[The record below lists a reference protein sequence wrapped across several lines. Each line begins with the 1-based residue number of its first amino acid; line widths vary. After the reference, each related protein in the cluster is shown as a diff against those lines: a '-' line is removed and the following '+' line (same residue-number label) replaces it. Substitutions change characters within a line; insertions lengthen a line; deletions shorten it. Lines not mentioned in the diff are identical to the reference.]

1 MCSTCVSQIDS
12 LFILVYTLQRVDYL
26 TYRTMTNFASIGIDL
41 GHSSVKTS
49 IKSGNKTPLIGAAEI
64 IPTVVR
70 NWTQIANEETAR
82 KALADTVE
90 VNGKKYFV
98 GVTAQR
104 QGQADSFSGQS
115 RNWIE
120 TEQHDA
126 LLVSAWNRANAVL
139 AKNEMADPERI
150 SLVLGLPASYYAE
163 QRDILRD
170 RANAVL
176 QRLVKPHQDLQIYIE
191 SQSRA
196 PLLCVVF
203 DSNGVETGRAG
214 EDESWG
220 VVEIGQ
226 FTTDF
231 TLHDRGQEVDSAASS
246 ARGAHMVYDRI
257 AAAFK
262 QKNYVADFET
272 ITNAIKTR
280 KIKVYGKET
289 DVSELVTPAIDEFIN
304 HIQEEVAT
312 RFGEKAQR
320 MDGIIVAGGGAYIV
334 GPAIKSKYPNA
345 VIPTNPRFAVAEG
358 YSRFGLLTQF

>member
-1 MCSTCVSQIDS
+1 MRNSV
-12 LFILVYTLQRVDYL
+12 
-26 TYRTMTNFASIGIDL
+26 SIGIDL

-49 IKSGNKTPLIGAAEI
+49 IKTANKIPLIGSAEMF
-64 IPTVVR
+64 PTVVR
-70 NWTQIANEETAR
+70 NWMPIANEETAR

-90 VNGKKYFV
+90 VNGKKFFV

-104 QGQADSFSGQS
+104 QGQADNFSGQS

-126 LLVSAWNRANAVL
+126 LLVSAWNRSCETL
-139 AKNEMADPERI
+139 RKNNMGDPERI

-163 QRDILRD
+163 QRDVLRK
-170 RANAVL
+170 RAAAL
-176 QRLVKPHQDLQIYIE
+176 ITPLIKPNQHLKIFIE

-203 DSNGVETGRAG
+203 DSYGAETGRAG
-214 EDESWG
+214 DDESWG

-262 QKNYVADFET
+262 QSNYVADFET
-272 ITNAIKTR
+272 ISQAIRTR

-289 DVSELVTPAIDEFIN
+289 DVSELVNPALVEFTN
-304 HIQEEVAT
+304 YIQDEVAT

-334 GPAIKSKYPNA
+334 GQEIKAKYPNA

-358 YSRFGLLTQF
+358 YSRFGLLTL

>member
-1 MCSTCVSQIDS
+1 MQHMKHS
-12 LFILVYTLQRVDYL
+12 
-26 TYRTMTNFASIGIDL
+26 ASIGIDL
-41 GHSSVKTS
+41 GHSSVKIS
-49 IKSGNKTPLIGAAEI
+49 VKSGNKIPLIGAAEI
-64 IPTVVR
+64 FPTVVR
-70 NWTQIANEETAR
+70 NWASIANEETAK
-82 KALADTVE
+82 KAEVDTVD
-90 VNGKKYFV
+90 VNGKKFFI

-104 QGQADSFSGQS
+104 QGQAENFSGQS
-115 RNWIE
+115 RNWVE

-126 LLVSAWNRANAVL
+126 LLIGAWNRANAIL
-139 AKNEMADPERI
+139 AKNEMLDPDRI
-150 SLVLGLPASYYAE
+150 SLVLGLPASYYVE
-163 QRDILRD
+163 QREPLRQ
-170 RANAVL
+170 RAISLL
-176 QRLVKPHQDLQIYIE
+176 QRLVKPHQELSIYVE

-203 DSNGVETGRAG
+203 DSYGVETGRAG

-257 AAAFK
+257 ASTFK
-262 QKNYVADFET
+262 QKNYLSDFET
-272 ITNAIKTR
+272 ISTAIQSR
-280 KIKVYGKET
+280 KIKVYGKEV
-289 DVSELVTPAIDEFIN
+289 DVSDLISPAISEFSSYILD
-304 HIQEEVAT
+304 EVAT

-334 GPAIKSKYPNA
+334 GPEIKAKYPNA

-358 YSRFGLLTQF
+358 YSRFGLLTLF

>member
-1 MCSTCVSQIDS
+1 
-12 LFILVYTLQRVDYL
+12 
-26 TYRTMTNFASIGIDL
+26 MTNSIALGFDL
-41 GHSSVKTS
+41 GHSSVKIS
-49 IKSGNKTPLIGAAEI
+49 IKSGSKHPLIGASEI
-64 IPTVVR
+64 FPTVVR
-70 NWTQIANEETAR
+70 NWTPIANEETAR
-82 KALADTVE
+82 KAEADTVV
-90 VNGKKYFV
+90 VNGKKFFV

-115 RNWIE
+115 RDWIE

-126 LLVSAWNRANAVL
+126 LLVSAWNRACAVL
-139 AKNEMADPERI
+139 AKNDMAEPERI

-163 QRDILRD
+163 QRDVLRI
-170 RANAVL
+170 RASALL

-203 DSNGVETGRAG
+203 DHHGVETGRAG

-262 QKNYVADFET
+262 AANYVADFET
-272 ITNAIKTR
+272 ISTAIQSR

-289 DVSELVTPAIDEFIN
+289 DVSDLIMPAINEFTTYILDE
-304 HIQEEVAT
+304 VTT
-312 RFGEKAQR
+312 RFGDKAQR
-320 MDGIIVAGGGAYIV
+320 LDGIIVAGGGAYIV
-334 GPAIKSKYPNA
+334 GQDIKAKYPNA
-345 VIPTNPRFAVAEG
+345 IVPTNPRFAVAEG
-358 YSRFGLLTQF
+358 YSRFGLLTLF

>member
-1 MCSTCVSQIDS
+1 
-12 LFILVYTLQRVDYL
+12 
-26 TYRTMTNFASIGIDL
+26 MTNFASIGIDL

-170 RANAVL
+170 RANTVH
-176 QRLVKPHQDLQIYIE
+176 QRLVKPHQDL
-191 SQSRA
+191 
-196 PLLCVVF
+196 
-203 DSNGVETGRAG
+203 
-214 EDESWG
+214 
-220 VVEIGQ
+220 
-226 FTTDF
+226 
-231 TLHDRGQEVDSAASS
+231 
-246 ARGAHMVYDRI
+246 
-257 AAAFK
+257 
-262 QKNYVADFET
+262 
-272 ITNAIKTR
+272 
-280 KIKVYGKET
+280 
-289 DVSELVTPAIDEFIN
+289 
-304 HIQEEVAT
+304 
-312 RFGEKAQR
+312 
-320 MDGIIVAGGGAYIV
+320 
-334 GPAIKSKYPNA
+334 
-345 VIPTNPRFAVAEG
+345 
-358 YSRFGLLTQF
+358 